1 MIVTNDFVVVAY
13 FFNIFGVVELLF
25 EAVVAEVVVDILLF
39 DGKVQP
45 SSEVVV
51 VIGVI
56 TVVVDFASMLRVE

>member
-1 MIVTNDFVVVAY
+1 MIVVDFVVVAY

-56 TVVVDFASMLRVE
+56 TVVVDFASLLRVE